1 MNNSELYKMLDT
13 RLASMEEHNRKIEE
27 HSKNVDKTLISL
39 EEHSK
44 KVDKALISLN
54 ERMTKV
60 EESVNFTKLTLELDV
75 LPQLKEIQSCYVDT
89 FKRYQSGNEDIGSMK
104 EDIQVMKKVI
114 RNHSIILQ
122 QMQS

>member
-13 RLASMEEHNRKIEE
+13 RLASMEEHNRKI
-27 HSKNVDKTLISL
+27 

-75 LPQLKEIQSCYVDT
+75 LPQLKEIQACYVDT

>member
-27 HSKNVDKTLISL
+27 NNKNVANALNSLEEHSKNVDKTLN
-39 EEHSK
+39 
-44 KVDKALISLN
+44 SLN

-60 EESVNFTKLTLELDV
+60 EESVNFTKLMLELDV
-75 LPQLKEIQSCYVDT
+75 LPQLKEIQACYVDT